1 MANIRWLLIFLRS
14 RLNWILWLI
23 LLHFIFLFIAY
34 LDYNISVSS
43 IFYIIILNLG
53 ISVIFLLYTYIKEVK
68 FFKHL
73 YNNIEPEELKH
84 KSLADTPFQQ
94 EMVNYLYNQITS
106 QKMLVTS
113 QKKQIQTTEASL
125 TDFVHDIKT
134 PVTAMKLLIEKEQD
148 IDRKYALFYEWSRIN
163 GMLDRQLFLT
173 RLEFQNNDLYFEHV
187 ALKRLII
194 EEIQITR
201 YISQSKGIDYDL
213 VFEVDYDIYT
223 DTKWCRMMIRQIL
236 SNAIKYSEDSTIHI
250 KAHIINNHVTLE
262 IIDEGRGISKKDLPR
277 IYDKGFTST
286 AYRNETTSSGI
297 GLYLVGNVKD
307 KLGIQV
313 DITSEEQIGTKATF
327 MFPNQ
332 NEFVA
337 RLSEKL

>member
-1 MANIRWLLIFLRS
+1 
-14 RLNWILWLI
+14 
-23 LLHFIFLFIAY
+23 
-34 LDYNISVSS
+34 
-43 IFYIIILNLG
+43 
-53 ISVIFLLYTYIKEVK
+53 
-68 FFKHL
+68 
-73 YNNIEPEELKH
+73 
-84 KSLADTPFQQ
+84 
-94 EMVNYLYNQITS
+94 
-106 QKMLVTS
+106 
-113 QKKQIQTTEASL
+113 
-125 TDFVHDIKT
+125 
-134 PVTAMKLLIEKEQD
+134 
-148 IDRKYALFYEWSRIN
+148 EWSRIN

-201 YISQSKGIDYDL
+201 YMSQSKGIDYDL
-213 VFEVDYDIYT
+213 DFEADYDVYT

-250 KAHIINNHVTLE
+250 KAHIVNKHVTLE

-307 KLGIQV
+307 KLGIRV
-313 DITSEEQIGTKATF
+313 DITSEEQIGTKASF

-332 NEFVA
+332 NELVA
-337 RLSEKL
+337 RLSEKQ